1 MDKEKVYKL
10 IKDYDIGMMTNV
22 NESGKLVS
30 HPMTRQGDI
39 EDDVLWFFSERD
51 SEKTTEL
58 KKNNSVNISFSGDDY
73 ISVSGTVE
81 IVDDVETKKDLW
93 SKANK
98 TFFDGGPEDDQVILL
113 KVNIDSVE
121 YWTSDNILKNAF
133 EFAKGMATDEDPDL
147 GENDALEI

>member
-133 EFAKGMATDEDPDL
+133 EFAKGMATDKDPDL